1 MKNLSVFKQFMSQ
14 PRRVVIVTH
23 HKPDADALGSSLG
36 LWGYLINCG
45 HTAQVITPSDYPAFL
60 HWMPGNDNVLIDE
73 EKNKQSII
81 RHFESAEIIF
91 CLDFSSLN
99 RVNNLGDAVRKSPG
113 KKVLIDHH
121 LEPEHFADFEQ
132 WDPKAASTAGLV
144 YELIIELGHR
154 EKITPAIADCLYAGL
169 MTDTGGFRH
178 NNTRREEFM
187 IASDLVSMGA
197 NPTKVSKLIYDTNT
211 LDRLRLMG
219 FVLSEKLIVLPEF
232 NTAYMTLSQ
241 QELKRF
247 GSQTGDTEGFV
258 NYGLSIKGIRL
269 SVMIYERSDEIKL
282 SFRSLGNFS
291 VNELARKY
299 FEGGG
304 HKNAA
309 GGSSKLSLQA
319 TTQKFLALL
328 PEYKP
333 QLTAADDSEY

>member
-1 MKNLSVFKQFMSQ
+1 MKNLEAFKQFMSQ

-36 LWGYLINCG
+36 LYGYLKNCG
-45 HTAQVITPSDYPAFL
+45 HSAQVITPSDYPAFL
-60 HWMPGNDNVLIDE
+60 HWMPGNDQVLIDDE
-73 EKNKQSII
+73 RNKQVIAQC
-81 RHFESAEIIF
+81 FETAEIIF
-91 CLDFSSLN
+91 CLDFSSLS
-99 RVNNLGDAVRKSPG
+99 RINNLGEMVRKSSA
-113 KKVLIDHH
+113 KKVLVDHH

-132 WDPKAASTAGLV
+132 WDAHAASTAGLV

-154 EKITPAIADCLYAGL
+154 MKIDAAIANCLYAGV

-187 IASDLVSMGA
+187 IASDLVALGA
-197 NPTKVSKLIYDTNT
+197 NPTRVSKLIYDTNT

-219 FVLSEKLIVLPEF
+219 FVLSEKLTVLPDY

-241 QELKRF
+241 KELKRF

-269 SVMIYERSDEIKL
+269 SVMIYERTGEIKL

-291 VNELARKY
+291 VNELARKH

-309 GGSSKLSLQA
+309 GGSSNLSLQA
-319 TTQKFLALL
+319 TIQKFLDLL
-328 PEYKP
+328 PEYRQ
-333 QLTAADDSEY
+333 QLNAPDDTE